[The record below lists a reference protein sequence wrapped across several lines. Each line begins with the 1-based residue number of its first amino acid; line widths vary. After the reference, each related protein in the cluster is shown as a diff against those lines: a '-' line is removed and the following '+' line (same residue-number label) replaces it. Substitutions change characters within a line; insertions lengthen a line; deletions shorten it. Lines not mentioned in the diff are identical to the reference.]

1 MFLIIFL
8 GLVCSVERYKCLK
21 FGKRTNSGKR
31 TYFVKCTYFEILL
44 TFVFWK
50 AYISEYYTVEMIYCY
65 KSWKCCSVCCKS
77 IIATTTN
84 SKQQTIQM
92 SDGLASKGLAFVMY
106 ALVDWLLPNSL
117 LWYFWGYF
125 ILVTLSFCRL
135 VR

>member
-31 TYFVKCTYFEILL
+31 TYFGKCTYFENRTSDICFLES
-44 TFVFWK
+44 VHEWIR
-50 AYISEYYTVEMIYCY
+50 YCGNDYCY
-65 KSWKCCSVCCKS
+65 NSWKCCSVCCNS

-92 SDGLASKGLAFVMY
+92 SDGLASEDLASDMC

-117 LWYFWGYF
+117 FWYFWGYF
-125 ILVTLSFCRL
+125 ILCFQPPSF
-135 VR
+135 